1 MDQAQWTTLIT
12 ILRSVVRTLPRPAR
26 RLQYSDLLIA
36 KLYFWAIACDR
47 PVSWA
52 ADRTHLD
59 RRLLRPRHLPSISQL
74 NRRVAAERF
83 QILLQRVH
91 ERLVRD
97 AQLATLCID
106 GRALC
111 VSVVSQDR
119 DAHWGYAPGGKSK
132 GYKLHAIISQD
143 QKIPVF
149 SVLPLHRHEMHVAR
163 QMLSCRASLV
173 GAGSRVFA
181 DGNYDAHVLHKDV
194 QRRGGWLI
202 TRPRGRAKHPVTRR
216 QMGSNRR
223 VLIDLWDRDPALM
236 ERVYRERLRAERV
249 FGQLT
254 AIPGLLGPL
263 PAFVRSLARVR
274 RWVGAKICIYH
285 VRREAKPRTESEA

>member
-1 MDQAQWTTLIT
+1 MA
-12 ILRSVVRTLPRPAR
+12 S
-26 RLQYSDLLIA
+26 
-36 KLYFWAIACDR
+36 
-47 PVSWA
+47 
-52 ADRTHLD
+52 
-59 RRLLRPRHLPSISQL
+59 
-74 NRRVAAERF
+74 ERF
-83 QILLQRVH
+83 QTLLQRVH
-91 ERLVRD
+91 ERLVQD

-111 VSVVSQDR
+111 VSAVSQDC
-119 DAHWGYAPGGKSK
+119 DARWGHAPGGKAN
-132 GYKLHAIISQD
+132 GYKLHAVVSQD

-149 SVLPLHRHEMHVAR
+149 SVLPLNRHEMHVAR
-163 QMLSCRASLV
+163 QMLACRRSLL
-173 GAGSRVFA
+173 GPGSRVFA

-223 VLIDLWDRDPALM
+223 RLIDLWDKDPALM
-236 ERVYRERLRAERV
+236 KRVYRERLRVERV

-263 PAFVRSLARVR
+263 PAFVRGLARVR
-274 RWVGAKICIYH
+274 RWVGAKICLYH
-285 VRREAKPRTESEA
+285 VRQDAKQRTNSRA